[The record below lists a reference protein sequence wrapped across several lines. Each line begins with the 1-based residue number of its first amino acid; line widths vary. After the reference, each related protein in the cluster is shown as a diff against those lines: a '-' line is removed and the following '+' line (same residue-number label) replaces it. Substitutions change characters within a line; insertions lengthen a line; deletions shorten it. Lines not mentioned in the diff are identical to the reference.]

1 MSYTPDAPHI
11 YQGKQV
17 IIDSDRLIF
26 NAKDD
31 SILLFSDKAIGF
43 STNGSFNFD
52 TSDKEDSKFIVNS
65 PNIYFGLKEGD
76 LPTEPVILGHKFQ
89 KWMVGD
95 PKTFGGV
102 VKENKGLLDVLDDI
116 LNMILSEIS
125 YLAPPVGPTTP
136 NAANL
141 AVIQK
146 RREDLKGLHDRFKEI
161 LSNQVKTI

>member
-1 MSYTPDAPHI
+1 MSYIPDAPNI

-26 NAKDD
+26 NAKAD

-52 TSDKEDSKFIVNS
+52 TSDEENSKFIVNS
-65 PNIYFGLKEGD
+65 PNIYFGLKDGN
-76 LPTEPVILGHKFQ
+76 LPTEPVILGHKMRE
-89 KWMVGD
+89 WMIGD
-95 PKTFGGV
+95 DLT
-102 VKENKGLLDVLDDI
+102 EGLLDVLEDI
-116 LNMILSEIS
+116 LDMIEGEIS
-125 YLAPPVGPTTP
+125 YIAPPSGPTTP

-141 AVIQK
+141 IPIQK
-146 RREDLKGLHDRFKEI
+146 RIDKLNTLRDKFKDN

>member
-1 MSYTPDAPHI
+1 MSYIPDAPHI

-26 NAKDD
+26 NAKAD

-52 TSDKEDSKFIVNS
+52 TSDKKDSKFVVNS
-65 PNIYFGLKEGD
+65 PNIYLGLKEGD

-89 KWMVGD
+89 EWMIGDKDGVGE
-95 PKTFGGV
+95 G
-102 VKENKGLLDVLDDI
+102 GLLDLIDDI
-116 LNMILSEIS
+116 LDMILIELEFIS
-125 YLAPPVGPTTP
+125 PAGPTTP
-136 NAANL
+136 SAKNIATIKDRQIK
-141 AVIQK
+141 IQ
-146 RREDLKGLHDRFKEI
+146 RLHDRFKEN